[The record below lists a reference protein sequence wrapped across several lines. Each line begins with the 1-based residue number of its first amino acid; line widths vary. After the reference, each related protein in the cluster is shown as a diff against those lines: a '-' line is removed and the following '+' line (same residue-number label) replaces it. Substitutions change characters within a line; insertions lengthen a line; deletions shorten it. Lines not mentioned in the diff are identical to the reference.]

1 MYPIR
6 PWLYVGKFRETL
18 DYNLLHRSQ
27 INAMMQLAESVQQP
41 NISSLFIAIEDGK
54 PLPFDQ
60 LKTGIEFVQL
70 EKARGG
76 KVLIACGA
84 GISRA
89 ASFAIATL
97 KKEENLSLLDAFWQV
112 RAKHPEAMPH
122 PALWQSLCE
131 YYSENVPHPDW

>member
-6 PWLYVGKFRETL
+6 AWLYVGKYRETL
-18 DYNLLHRSQ
+18 DYNLLHTSK
-27 INAMMQLAESVQQP
+27 INSMIQLAESVQQP

-60 LKTGIEFVQL
+60 LKTGVEFVQL
-70 EKARGG
+70 EKARGRN
-76 KVLIACGA
+76 VLIACGS

-97 KKEENLSLLDAFWQV
+97 KEE
-112 RAKHPEAMPH
+112 
-122 PALWQSLCE
+122 
-131 YYSENVPHPDW
+131 